1 MKIDNRFAFRSR
13 RNATLQ
19 GVLCVLLLACAVSA
33 SAHTVYDGGKALRQ
47 NCASGTYANP
57 YTDENG
63 GRWSYHTSSAVAP
76 FTNLGSFQTHTKVDS
91 NQLDGWGGTASPH
104 LKVNITGSALTRSAF
119 LDNADPIEPDELV
132 IHPAGSGNTYTVLRF
147 TIPEDGWYSAF
158 VSFRDTSLQ
167 PASNNPGV
175 NSGASVYV
183 TLGPANGDKTL
194 VSGIVSLEHVTN
206 SSPRLDFQIPA
217 QRLTA
222 GMRFNFA
229 VGNNVH
235 DSAQANPHSND
246 ATGVKVIIVKEDEG
260 SFYDVGRALKNEVS
274 SSYTNPHGNTQDGAW
289 HYLRPTVPSGVDFV
303 SWAPT
308 NISYAMEG
316 FAHQCK
322 RTEGVGFCNNN
333 ENKSPFVV
341 VNTNSTSVSMG
352 GGNAQLAPQE
362 ACIHPNPTTGWTTV
376 RFRPPVSGWYSGSI
390 VARDVNRNPDRDGV
404 RVYLNIADHVVDSA
418 YIDYNDKS
426 NSTAHIAFDARLLAA
441 GEPVDIVVSPT
452 ATIDSDATAISAIFR
467 RETGDVYDAATSF
480 TAQWT
485 GGNRTHPFPD
495 VLGGGATWDVGTKT
509 NAQVTSQF
517 YSMPANLLLNGTD
530 LSWCVYASGTSQAN
544 GNLPRIALATNGV
557 VSSDSYYLMSDT
569 TVNGKMLRIVPNEM
583 FVHPNTPGY
592 QSSCPTLKAKVPADG
607 IYRMRGHARDL
618 NTDTVLATPNGADGV
633 LFSLSAG
640 GSIPAAARVSIDT
653 VKYTGSVAE
662 ASIDGDRLWLK
673 AGDAINAV
681 IDPGVNISNDGTGLS
696 VCYIKEG
703 DVTDDIRV
711 VNVHVTQ
718 RGSGKFSP
726 TAQRPREG
734 WTNWNTWNALR
745 PSDAASA
752 ECRNCYEGD
761 GTTKRNV
768 TVTLTRDSG
777 SAIAYG
783 SSADA
788 NIYSYASSSDATDT
802 YTFTIGNLKKN
813 EPYALYLYSAKNSTG
828 GGNAT
833 FTVGGVTKSLDE
845 TWIIA
850 GGTKVLT
857 RFDTVS
863 DANGEITGTFAAKDA
878 NGGAF
883 NGLTLVGDLPAYV
896 ATGTVL
902 VIR

>member
-1 MKIDNRFAFRSR
+1 MKKT
-13 RNATLQ
+13 ATRHLSL
-19 GVLCVLLLACAVSA
+19 VTAALVAAVA
-33 SAHTVYDGGKALRQ
+33 ATTAAARTVYDGGKALRQ
-47 NCASGTYANP
+47 NCTSGSYANP

-63 GRWSYHTSSAVAP
+63 GKWSYHSSSAVAP
-76 FTNLGSFQTHTKVDS
+76 FTNLGNFQTHTKVDS

-132 IHPAGSGNTYTVLRF
+132 MHPAGSGNTYTVLRF

-183 TLGPANGDKTL
+183 TLGPSNGDKTL
-194 VSGIVSLEHVTN
+194 ISGIVSLEHVTN
-206 SSPRLDFQIPA
+206 STPRLDFQVPV
-217 QRLTA
+217 QWLTA

-246 ATGVKVIIVKEDEG
+246 ATGVKVVIVKEDEG
-260 SFYDVGRALKNEVS
+260 SFFDVGRALKNDMS
-274 SSYTNPHGNTQDGAW
+274 SSGLNPYGNIQDGAW
-289 HYLRPTVPSGVDFV
+289 HYLRPTVPAGVDFS

-316 FAHQCK
+316 FTYQCK
-322 RTEGVGFCNNN
+322 RSEGVGFCNNN

-341 VNTNSTSVSMG
+341 VNTNSTSVSI
-352 GGNAQLAPQE
+352 NSNTAQLAPQE
-362 ACIHPNPTTGWTTV
+362 VCVHPNPTTGWTTV

-404 RVYLNIADHVVDSA
+404 HVYLNIADQVIDNA
-418 YIDYNDKS
+418 YIDYNDQS
-426 NSTAHIAFDARLLAA
+426 NSTAHITFDARLLAA

-467 RETGDVYDAATSF
+467 REAGDVYDAATSF
-480 TAQWT
+480 TAQWAS
-485 GGNRTHPFPD
+485 GNRAHPFPD
-495 VLGGGATWDVGTKT
+495 VLGGGATWDVGAKT

-517 YSMPANLLLNGTD
+517 YSMPANLLLNGTS
-530 LSWCVYASGTSQAN
+530 LSWCVYAAGTSQAN
-544 GNLPRIALATNGV
+544 GDLPRIALATNGV
-557 VSSDSYYLMSDT
+557 VSSDSNYLMTDA
-569 TVNGKMLRIVPNEM
+569 VWGKMLRIVPNEIY
-583 FVHPNTPGY
+583 VHPNTPGY
-592 QSSCPTLKAKVPADG
+592 RSSSPTLKAKVPADG
-607 IYRMRGHARDL
+607 VYRMRGHARDL
-618 NTDTVLATPNGADGV
+618 NKESTPGTTPADGI

-640 GSIPAAARVSIDT
+640 GCIPAAAYVSLDT

-662 ASIDGDRLWLK
+662 ASLDGDRLWLR
-673 AGDAINAV
+673 AGDAMDAV
-681 IDPGVNISNDGTGLS
+681 IDPVANRSNDGTGLS

-703 DVTDDIRV
+703 NVDADMRV
-711 VNVHVTQ
+711 VNVHITQ

-726 TAQRPREG
+726 TSQRPREG
-734 WTNWNTWNALR
+734 WADWSTWNALR
-745 PSDAASA
+745 PGTTADATC
-752 ECRNCYEGD
+752 ENCYEGD
-761 GTTKRNV
+761 GTTRRNV

-777 SAIAYG
+777 SAIVYG
-783 SSADA
+783 SSTDA
-788 NIYSYASSSDATDT
+788 NIYSYALSSDANDA
-802 YTFTIGNLKKN
+802 YTFTIGELKKN
-813 EPYALYLYSAKNSTG
+813 EPYSLYLYSAKNASG
-828 GGNAT
+828 GGNAM
-833 FTVGGVTKSLDE
+833 FTVGDVTKSLDE
-845 TWIIA
+845 SWIIA

-883 NGLTLVGDLPAYV
+883 NGLTLVGEFPDFKESAFV
-896 ATGTVL
+896 V
-902 VIR
+902 VVR

>member
-1 MKIDNRFAFRSR
+1 MQKIVLTFAAAAL
-13 RNATLQ
+13 AT
-19 GVLCVLLLACAVSA
+19 AA
-33 SAHTVYDGGKALRQ
+33 SAYTVYDGGKALRQ

-63 GRWSYHTSSAVAP
+63 GQWSYHTSSAVAP
-76 FTNLGSFQTHTKVDS
+76 FTGLSAFQTHTKVDN
-91 NQLDGWGGTASPH
+91 NQLDGWGSASAPH
-104 LKVNITGSALTRSAF
+104 LKVNVTDNALTSSAF
-119 LDNADPIEPDELV
+119 LINADPIEPDELV
-132 IHPAGSGNTYTVLRF
+132 MHPQGSGNTYTVLRF

-183 TLGPANGDKTL
+183 TLGPPNGDKTL

-206 SSPRLDFQIPA
+206 SSPRLDFQIPV
-217 QRLTA
+217 RWLTA
-222 GMRFNFA
+222 GTRFNFA

-235 DSAQANPHSND
+235 DSTQANPHSND

-260 SFYDVGRALKNEVS
+260 AFYDVGHALKNEVS
-274 SSYTNPHGNTQDGAW
+274 SSYQNPHGNIRDGAW
-289 HYLRPTVPSGVDFV
+289 HYLRPTVPAGVDFA

-308 NISYAMEG
+308 NISYAMAG
-316 FAHQCK
+316 FTNQCR

-341 VNTNSTSVSMG
+341 VNTNSTST
-352 GGNAQLAPQE
+352 AQVVPQE
-362 ACIHPNPTTGWTTV
+362 VCVHPNPTTGWTTV

-390 VARDVNRNPDRDGV
+390 VARDISRNPDRDGV
-404 RVYLNIADHVVDSA
+404 RVYLNIADHLVGSA

-426 NSTAHIAFDARLLAA
+426 NSTTHIAFDARLLAA

-452 ATIDSDATAISAIFR
+452 ATIDSDATAVSAIFR

-480 TAQWT
+480 TAQWA
-485 GGNRTHPFPD
+485 GGNREHPFPD
-495 VLGGGATWDVGTKT
+495 VLGGGATWDVGAKT
-509 NAQVTSQF
+509 NAQVISQF
-517 YSMPANLLLNGTD
+517 YSMPANLLLNGSD

-557 VSSDSYYLMSDT
+557 VSSDSYYLMGHN
-569 TVNGKMLRIVPNEM
+569 VWGPMLRILPNEL

-592 QSSCPTLKAKVPADG
+592 RSSCPTLKAKVPADG

-618 NTDTVLATPNGADGV
+618 NTDIVMQNPNRADGV
-633 LFSLSAG
+633 LFSLFAG
-640 GSIPAAARVSIDT
+640 GNIPAAARVSLDT
-653 VKYTGSVAE
+653 VRYAGSVAE
-662 ASIDGDRLWLK
+662 ASIEGARLWLK
-673 AGDAINAV
+673 AGDTIDAV
-681 IDPGVNISNDGTGLS
+681 IDPGADINNDGTGLS
-696 VCYIKEG
+696 VCYVKEG
-703 DVTDDIRV
+703 DVTDNIRV
-711 VNVHVTQ
+711 VNVHFTQ

-734 WTNWNTWNALR
+734 WTTWNTWNALR
-745 PSDAASA
+745 PGDAASA
-752 ECRNCYEGD
+752 TCANCYEGD

-783 SSADA
+783 SSNDA
-788 NIYSYASSSDATDT
+788 NIYSYALSSDATDT
-802 YTFTIGNLKKN
+802 YTFTISKLAKN
-813 EPYALYLYSAKNSTG
+813 ASYTLYLYSAKNASG

-833 FTVGGVTKSLDE
+833 FTVGGVTKELDE
-845 TWIIA
+845 SWIIV
-850 GGTKVLT
+850 GGVKVLT
-857 RFDTVS
+857 RFDVTS
-863 DANGEITGTFAAKDA
+863 DANGTITGTFAAADA

-883 NGLTLVGDLPAYV
+883 NGLTLVGALPDYV
-896 ATGTVL
+896 PTGTLMIV
-902 VIR
+902 R